1 MPITK
6 YGLTFPPHVK
16 DERIIELGMYASDT
30 LRERGKG
37 VKSRWEHLRTC
48 IKGFLPD
55 EVFRW
60 HRWVD
65 DFGEAWCEHSGVSVW
80 GAGGTTKSGIVGC
93 LALFDLMADPANTLT
108 VMVTNP
114 LEKHADRCYS
124 KTLYWKANMPDP
136 WRSMWKIVQS
146 PKPSILTQDLK
157 DGSRRGIL
165 CISIDKGDSA
175 DDIAKKVGAHAPRTR
190 LIIDEGQGLPPEAL
204 NIGTNL
210 FIGSKDKK
218 GVVIGNP
225 CAWRAN
231 ALGEASQ
238 PLDGDTRRI
247 DETQPDRWE
256 SKWTWDDRNGVTLVF
271 DGLRSPSIVDTEG
284 IPVSLSESQRLF
296 FMPQRSDIEARR
308 RMPGGE
314 NTLSFWSQVR
324 GRVPPSGSG
333 LTVFSE
339 LDWDTMGVGQVHRFT
354 GPVQYGVGMDLSLG
368 GDKIPVYKFG
378 IGQHEGRTVA
388 QQVARDYITVN
399 ITSPDRSGQIAKAFA
414 AMVRPGS
421 KFAGAAGIPLHMCA
435 LDCTALQ
442 GAIADAIEREVN
454 GPSGNQ
460 RLYRVRADVAV
471 SERVLSNGR
480 VKDDPHTGASRRE
493 TAKDRYKDRATE
505 LVLNIVE
512 LIEAGMIWGLDDEV
526 RAQLTSRGYDMPSLE
541 REGKTKV
548 QKKKEWREAHGDQ
561 SPDELDAVACFV
573 AMALERKLVIPGI
586 EKPKTKDPYP
596 GMLPWQRPDNR
607 PKFVS
612 KASRVSYTMRRG
624 R

>member
-6 YGLTFPPHVK
+6 YGLTFPAHVK
-16 DERIIELGMYASDT
+16 DERLVELAMYASES
-30 LRERGKG
+30 LRQRGKPLS
-37 VKSRWEHLRTC
+37 KWEHLRNC
-48 IKGFLPD
+48 IKGYLPD

-65 DFGEAWCEHSGVSVW
+65 EFGEAWCEHTGVAVW

-124 KTLYWKANMPDP
+124 KTLYWKAHMPEP
-136 WRSMWKIVQS
+136 WKSMWKIVAS

-225 CAWRAN
+225 CSWRNN
-231 ALGEASQ
+231 ALGDASL
-238 PLDGDTRRI
+238 PADGDTRKI
-247 DETQPDRWE
+247 DEEKPDWWY
-256 SKWTWDDRNGVTLVF
+256 SKWAWDEKYGKTLVF
-271 DGLRSPSIVDTEG
+271 DGIRSPSIVNPDGTK
-284 IPVSLSESQRLF
+284 VSKEESDRLF
-296 FMPQRSDIEARR
+296 FMPQQSDIEARR

-314 NTLSFWSQVR
+314 NTLAFWSQVR

-333 LTVFSE
+333 LTIFSE
-339 LDWDTMGVGQVHRFT
+339 LDWDTINLSQVHPFT
-354 GPVQYGVGMDLSLG
+354 GSIEHYIGMDQSLG

-378 IGQHEGRTVA
+378 VGLVAGVGIVA
-388 QQVARDYITVN
+388 QKLAREYITVD
-399 ITSPDRSGQIAKAFA
+399 IVKPDKSGQIAKAFA
-414 AMVRPGS
+414 QLVRPGTQ
-421 KFAGAAGIPLHMCA
+421 FGGPNGIHLSRCA
-435 LDCTALQ
+435 LDCSGQQ

-454 GPSGNQ
+454 GLTGNQ
-460 RLYRVRADVAV
+460 RVVRIKTEEAV
-471 SERVLSNGR
+471 TERALSNGR
-480 VKDDPHTGASRRE
+480 VKEVQGGTRRE

-505 LVLNIVE
+505 VIFNIVE
-512 LIEAGMIWGLDDEV
+512 LIQAGMIWGLDEEV
-526 RAQLTSRGYDMPSLE
+526 RMQLTTRGYDEASLDQ
-541 REGKTKV
+541 GKTKV
-548 QKKKEWREAHGDQ
+548 QKKKEWRESHGDQ
-561 SPDELDAVACFV
+561 SPDELDSVACFC
-573 AMALERKLVIPGI
+573 AMALEKKILVPG
-586 EKPKTKDPYP
+586 KDTLPKKDKFP
-596 GMLPWQRPDNR
+596 GMPAWQRPDSK
-607 PKFVS
+607 PKATS
-612 KASRVSYTMRRG
+612 NASRVSYVMRG
-624 R
+624 RR